1 MVNAKTISE
10 MKDGVILVNTGRGML
25 IDSADLVE
33 ALKDKKIGFVLTGSF
48 CTFSKT
54 IPKMKE
60 LIEKGAEVIPIMS
73 FNSYNLDTKFGKA
86 QDFINEIEEITGK
99 KIIHTI
105 QEAEPIGPKRL
116 TDIMVVAPCSGNT
129 MAKLACDI
137 IDTPATMAVKSHLRN
152 NFPVVIAPSTNN
164 GLSGNAKNIG
174 ILLNRKHYYFVPFR
188 QDNPITKPRSIVFDS
203 EYIVKTIESALED
216 EQIEPILL

>member
-1 MVNAKTISE
+1 MN
-10 MKDGVILVNTGRGML
+10 
-25 IDSADLVE
+25 
-33 ALKDKKIGFVLTGSF
+33 LKDKKIGFVLTGSF

-54 IPKMKE
+54 ILKMKE

-152 NFPVVIAPSTNN
+152 NLPVVIAPSTNN